1 MVLAA
6 TEKAKVCTSVRIKYL
21 TVERSS
27 PGRARWLRCA
37 WCGAAPSADAAM
49 LFDLGSSTLQLIVS
63 ESCGRSCRASGNLR
77 RGIARRTIGYYLTTV
92 KVLYVTLGH
101 WAEDF
106 LLFFLI
112 FLANRFNSAY
122 YPVLITG
129 KCGPV

>member
-1 MVLAA
+1 
-6 TEKAKVCTSVRIKYL
+6 
-21 TVERSS
+21 
-27 PGRARWLRCA
+27 
-37 WCGAAPSADAAM
+37 M
-49 LFDLGSSTLQLIVS
+49 LFDLGSSTLQQSYQRVAGDPAEHRETFYEKLHDVLFV
-63 ESCGRSCRASGNLR
+63 N
-77 RGIARRTIGYYLTTV
+77 YLTTV

-129 KCGPV
+129 KCGPVYLNKTRLTFCAGW